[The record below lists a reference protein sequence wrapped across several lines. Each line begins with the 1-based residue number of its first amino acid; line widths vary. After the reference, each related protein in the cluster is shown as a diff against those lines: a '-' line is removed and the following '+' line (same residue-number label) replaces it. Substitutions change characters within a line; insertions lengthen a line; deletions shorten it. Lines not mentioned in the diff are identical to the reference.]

1 MTYREAI
8 ESFQMDECA
17 DCYAPIEECRR
28 CPVGLAIESL
38 EKQEPKKPN
47 ETDAYPHRVYCP
59 NCYWTFWYNK
69 ENIIRDMY
77 KYCPDCGQA
86 IDWSEDE

>member
-8 ESFQMDECA
+8 ESIQEDECA

-38 EKQEPKKPN
+38 EKQEPKKPRN
-47 ETDAYPHRVYCP
+47 KTGYYRDNKCP
-59 NCYWTFWYNK
+59 SCGKPIKSGMGSSDRYRNNWCNK
-69 ENIIRDMY
+69 
-77 KYCPDCGQA
+77 CGQA
-86 IDWSEDE
+86 IDWSEEE